1 MNYAHCMIDIETIST
16 QPDATIIS
24 IGAVHFN
31 PDCSELGPTHYQKVN
46 WDQNRHISPAT
57 VHWWMQQ
64 SDEARTE
71 FITQTNE
78 ANLHEALSSLQQFVK
93 RGQQVWGNGCMFD
106 MGILENAYAQMEL
119 RVPWDFRNIRDVRTI
134 CELSN
139 QERPALPEG
148 QSHNALNDAI
158 YQAKYVS
165 AMWQELRA

>member
-46 WDQNRHISPAT
+46 WDQNRHIS
-57 VHWWMQQ
+57 
-64 SDEARTE
+64 
-71 FITQTNE
+71 E

-158 YQAKYVS
+158 HQAKYVS